1 MDGWVRAHVRNRQ
14 HRHLVPDKHSIAGH
28 CDRAAMRKCHQAPE
42 FANDIT
48 FSESLQMFHSG
59 KGDTYAPPAVNPV
72 NRFCGASRNMVDPV

>member
-1 MDGWVRAHVRNRQ
+1 
-14 HRHLVPDKHSIAGH
+14 
-28 CDRAAMRKCHQAPE
+28 MRKCHQAPE

-72 NRFCGASRNMVDPV
+72 NRFCGASRIMVDPV